1 MSLRIIYGRA
11 GSGKSRFCIEDIK
24 RTKAQFPEKTLILM
38 VPEQFTYQ
46 AEKNLVEA
54 LGTSGLGEAEVMSFK
69 GLARRV
75 LDRVGGAARQ
85 HVNSAGK
92 AMILYDVLENNKT
105 NFKAFGRSA
114 GQRGFVDRLSSM
126 LSEFKRYNVTPDLL
140 REAKDQVDDRYLK
153 DKLEDLFLI
162 FRKYEEFIH
171 DRYIDTDDDLTIL
184 AQKMDKSQMLWDA
197 EVWIDEF
204 SGFTPQEY
212 EIIKRL
218 LKLCSR
224 VNITL
229 CTDCLVDREMIQ
241 DVDVFLPT
249 KYTSSRLI
257 EIAEELG
264 VDIEKPVRME
274 GDIPW
279 RFSHNKAMAHMEKNF
294 FRYPYEVYREKTE
307 SLGIMSAAN
316 PYSEVEAAARQ
327 IIEFCRDKGLRY
339 KDMAVVTKDLDGYEK
354 LIRVIFSQYGIPF
367 FIDKKRAV
375 ADHPLALL
383 VLSAVSIMQK
393 NFTYETMFR
402 YLKTG
407 LTGIDRSDVD
417 LIENYVL
424 ANGIRGSQWYNQN
437 PWTYRLNHSF
447 EEESTQDEEAILE
460 RVNVIRQSIIEPLLM
475 LKDGFRKNKTAREM
489 SKCLYEFL
497 CRIGIPERIE
507 RLIDLYSQRGELE
520 IAEEYKQIWDV
531 IIQVLDQIVE
541 VMEDETIDIDT
552 FHNLLYIGFTQH
564 HIGLIPHSADQ
575 LLVGSVDRWRSHEIQ
590 CLFILGVNDGVFPAS
605 VKDEGMLSDKDR
617 EVLKSL
623 GIELALDTKSK
634 SFHEQYL
641 LYTTLTK
648 AGKYLRL
655 SYPIADHEGKALRP
669 SYVLG
674 RLKRIFPNMLCSS
687 NVLGPGEAM
696 DLIGPPMPSFNYLIG
711 FLRAL
716 MKNERDA
723 EIWKDVYLWFMGK
736 EEWREKLQNVTE
748 ALYYSNEEKPL
759 AKEKVRNFYGNVYYS
774 SVSRLERFASCP
786 FAYYVR
792 YGLKAKE
799 RKIMKMEAPDI
810 GSFLHLVISKFSEAL
825 KEKGLGWR
833 DLEPEWCQVEVSR
846 IVEDIIEALQDLP
859 FNRSKRYNYLKE
871 RLKKVVARS
880 VWIIADHVK
889 RSGFEPIAYEVAFG
903 QTDELPALT
912 LELPD
917 GEKVV
922 LTGRIDRIDVL
933 ETDKGS
939 YVRIIDYKS
948 GSKDFRL
955 SDVYNGIE
963 LQLITYLSAIWE
975 MGIKGKKE
983 PFVPAGILYFK
994 LDDPI
999 IKTDGKDNTE
1009 NLEEKLIKEM
1019 KMRGLILAD
1028 KEVITQMDKTINGDS
1043 LIIPVSIKKDGSLG
1057 QRSSAATLE
1066 QFELLKEHVKRTLIK
1081 LCHQMFSGNIS
1092 ISPYKRKKYISCS
1105 YCPYSSICR
1114 FEKGINRYRH
1124 IGDMKDEEVWKALN
1138 NAKEDEGGENVG

>member
-24 RTKAQFPEKTLILM
+24 RSKIKYPEKTLILM

-46 AEKNLVEA
+46 GEKNVVEA
-54 LGTSGLGEAEVMSFK
+54 LGASGLGEAEVMSFK

-75 LDRVGGAARQ
+75 LDQVGGGARQ
-85 HVNSAGK
+85 HVSSAGK
-92 AMILYDVLENNKT
+92 AMILYNILENNKT

-126 LSEFKRYNVTPDLL
+126 LSELKRYNVSPDLL
-140 REAKDQVDDRYLK
+140 WVVKDQVEDRYLK
-153 DKLEDLFLI
+153 DKLEDLSLI
-162 FRKYEEFIH
+162 FKDYEELVH
-171 DRYIDTDDDLTIL
+171 NRYIDTDDDLTIL
-184 AQKMDKSQMLWDA
+184 AQRMDKSQMLMDA
-197 EVWIDEF
+197 EIWIDEF

-212 EIIKRL
+212 EVIKKL

-229 CTDCLVDREMIQ
+229 CTDCLVDKEKIQ
-241 DVDVFLPT
+241 DVDVFSPT

-257 EIAEELG
+257 EMAEEIG
-264 VDIEKPVRME
+264 VEIEKPIRLE

-279 RFSHNKAMAHMEKNF
+279 RFSDNKAMMHLEKNF
-294 FRYPYEVYREKTE
+294 FRYPYDIYKEKTE

-316 PYSEVEAAARQ
+316 PYSEVEAVARQ
-327 IIEFCRDKGLRY
+327 LIEFCRDKGLRY

-354 LIRVIFSQYGIPF
+354 LIRVIFTQYGIPF
-367 FIDKKRAV
+367 FIDKKRVV

-383 VLSAVSIMQK
+383 VLSAISIIQK

-424 ANGIRGSQWYNQN
+424 ANGIRGNQWYSQN

-447 EEESTQDEEAILE
+447 EEEPSQEENETIDK
-460 RVNVIRQSIIEPLLM
+460 VNMIKQSIIEPLLI
-475 LKDGFRKNKTAREM
+475 LKDGLKKNKSAKEM
-489 SKCLYEFL
+489 IKCLYEFL
-497 CRIGIPERIE
+497 CQIGIPERIE
-507 RLIDLYSQRGELE
+507 NLIDLYSQRGDLE
-520 IAEEYKQIWDV
+520 IADEYRQIWDV

-541 VMEDETIDIDT
+541 VMGAETLDIDT
-552 FHNLLYIGFTQH
+552 LYNLLYIGFTQH
-564 HIGLIPHSADQ
+564 HMGIIPHSADQ

-605 VKDEGMLSDKDR
+605 AKDEGMLSDKDR

-623 GIELALDTKSK
+623 GLELALDTKSK
-634 SFHEQYL
+634 SFQEQYL

-648 AGKYLRL
+648 AEKYVRL

-669 SYVLG
+669 SYVIS
-674 RLKRIFPNMLCSS
+674 RLKRIFPNMECKS
-687 NVLGPGEAM
+687 NVLSLGETI

-716 MKNERDA
+716 MKNEKDA
-723 EIWKDVYLWFMGK
+723 EIWKDVYLWFMEQ
-736 EEWREKLQNVTE
+736 EEWRQKLQNVTE
-748 ALYYSNEEKPL
+748 GLYYNNEEKPL
-759 AKEKVRNFYGNVYYS
+759 GKEKVSKFYGNVYYS

-786 FAYYVR
+786 FAYYVE

-799 RKIMKMEAPDI
+799 RKIMKLKAPDI

-825 KEKGLGWR
+825 KEHGLEWR
-833 DLEPEWCQVEVSR
+833 DLDQEWCRTEVSK
-846 IVEDIIEALQDLP
+846 IVEEIVESAQDIP
-859 FNRSKRYNYLKE
+859 FKRSKRYNYLKE
-871 RLKKVVARS
+871 RLKKVVVRS
-880 VWIIADHVK
+880 IWLIAEHVK

-912 LELPD
+912 LELPE
-917 GEKVV
+917 GEKVI
-922 LTGRIDRIDVL
+922 LTGRIDRIDLL

-948 GSKDFRL
+948 GSKDFKL

-975 MGIKGKKE
+975 KGLKDKKE
-983 PFVPAGILYFK
+983 PFIPAGILYFK

-999 IKTDGKDNTE
+999 IKADGKDRE
-1009 NLEEKLIKEM
+1009 KDVEEELMKKM
-1019 KMRGLILAD
+1019 KMKGLILAD
-1028 KEVITQMDKTINGDS
+1028 KEVITQMDKTISGDS
-1043 LIIPVSIKKDGSLG
+1043 LIIPASIKKDGSLG

-1066 QFELLKEHVKRTLIK
+1066 QFELLKEHVRKTLMK
-1081 LCHQMFSGNIS
+1081 LCHQMLSGNIS
-1092 ISPYKRKKYISCS
+1092 ISPYRRRKYISCS
-1105 YCPYSSICR
+1105 YCSYSSICR
-1114 FEKGINRYRH
+1114 FEKEINRYRI
-1124 IGDMKDEEVWKALN
+1124 IGDMKDEEVWKRLN
-1138 NAKEDEGGENVG
+1138 KTREDKGGEDVG